1 MREIL
6 SFCAHVWYSKLAAMK
21 YGKSIG
27 KYADARG
34 ISLTKS
40 FTEAW
45 RFHFRHEP
53 NVRELWEDVRRYKEL
68 GAVPLYVSQF
78 LRSPVSDYIPLK
90 THVGIPQ
97 FAT

>member
-1 MREIL
+1 
-6 SFCAHVWYSKLAAMK
+6 MK

-27 KYADARG
+27 KYAETRG

-45 RFHFRHEP
+45 YFHFGHEP

-68 GAVPLYVSQF
+68 GAFPLYVSEF
-78 LRSPVSDYIPLK
+78 LQSPISDYTTRKIQ
-90 THVGIPQ
+90 VGILQ
-97 FAT
+97 FAQ

>member
-1 MREIL
+1 
-6 SFCAHVWYSKLAAMK
+6 MK

-27 KYADARG
+27 KYAEARG

-45 RFHFRHEP
+45 KFYFGHEP
-53 NVRELWEDVRRYKEL
+53 NVRELWEDVRRYKEV

-78 LRSPVSDYIPLK
+78 LKSPVSDYGPRK
-90 THVGIPQ
+90 AYVGIPQ
-97 FAT
+97 FA